1 MSASVTAARK
11 QVLDTAV
18 DVAIRLTV
26 IGLVVLWCFR
36 ILDPFVMPIVWGVI
50 IAVAIA
56 PLFARLTVL
65 TGGRRGLTAVLFTLI
80 ALALVIVPTVKV
92 TDSAIRSTIEL
103 DRRLEEGTLTVPE
116 PRASVRDWPV
126 IGERIYDAWTT
137 AHTNLGTALETYQPQ
152 VQAARAFA
160 VAKAKGLAGG
170 LLQTII
176 ALIIAGA
183 MLTYAAG
190 GEARVRALA
199 GRLGGA
205 RGEGLVGMS
214 VATVRSV
221 AQGVLGVALLQAA
234 ASALGMFLVHIP
246 GWGIWTVLVLVLA
259 VVQLPP
265 LLVLGPIAVW
275 YFTAADST
283 VVAIIFLVWSLI
295 VSISDSFLKPLF
307 LGRGVDVPMPVILL
321 GAIGGVILHGIVGLF
336 VGAVVLAI
344 GYELFRAWME
354 GQVDAEGEP
363 AAV

>member
-1 MSASVTAARK
+1 MHATPAVPNR

-18 DVAIRLTV
+18 EVAIRLTI
-26 IGLVVLWCFR
+26 IGVVVVWSFR
-36 ILDPFVMPIVWGVI
+36 ILNPFIMPIVWGVI

-80 ALALVIVPTVKV
+80 ALALVIVPTVQI
-92 TDSAIRSTIEL
+92 TDSAIRSTVEL
-103 DRRLEEGTLTVPE
+103 DRRWEDGTLTVPA
-116 PRASVRDWPV
+116 PSASVRDWPL
-126 IGERIYDAWTT
+126 IGDRVYDAWDT
-137 AHTNLGTALETYQPQ
+137 AHTNLQTALETYRSQ
-152 VQAARAFA
+152 VQAVRAFA
-160 VAKAKGLAGG
+160 VTKAKGLAGG
-170 LLQTII
+170 VLQTII

-199 GRLGGA
+199 SRLGGA

-214 VATVRSV
+214 VATIRSV

-234 ASALGMFLVHIP
+234 AAALGMFLVHIP

-275 YFTAADST
+275 YFTIADST
-283 VVAIIFLVWSLI
+283 VVAILFLVWSLV

-354 GQVDAEGEP
+354 GQLEAEGDP
-363 AAV
+363 AAG